1 MSASGTP
8 PRRIVVAIDDSTGS
22 TEALQWALDNMQLQP
37 GSCQGGGCQANGCW
51 ANVGQGNAGQG
62 NGGQGNVG
70 FKRVGVRC
78 CHSVLSTILKTRSQF
93 SSSAAAARPPPCA
106 GRDTIVLVN
115 TQSYSAAPTSRPGF
129 HVSQGEIQ
137 ADTQRKKDVGY
148 KLLEKYKAQCEA
160 RQLLCETRVMIGD
173 ARLSIS
179 EAAEQ
184 AKADAVVVGS
194 RGHGALKRLVL
205 GSVSEYC
212 AHHCPM
218 PVVIVRPNKIGQ
230 PDPAVPMD

>member
-1 MSASGTP
+1 MSATGTP

-37 GSCQGGGCQANGCW
+37 G
-51 ANVGQGNAGQG
+51 
-62 NGGQGNVG
+62 
-70 FKRVGVRC
+70 
-78 CHSVLSTILKTRSQF
+78 
-93 SSSAAAARPPPCA
+93 
-106 GRDTIVLVN
+106 RDTIVLVN
-115 TQSYSAAPTSRPGF
+115 TQSYSAAPTSRPGKTILPG
-129 HVSQGEIQ
+129 Q
-137 ADTQRKKDVGY
+137 
-148 KLLEKYKAQCEA
+148 
-160 RQLLCETRVMIGD
+160 TRVMIGD

-218 PVVIVRPNKIGQ
+218 PVIIVRPNKIGQ

>member
-1 MSASGTP
+1 MAATEAP

-37 GSCQGGGCQANGCW
+37 G
-51 ANVGQGNAGQG
+51 
-62 NGGQGNVG
+62 
-70 FKRVGVRC
+70 
-78 CHSVLSTILKTRSQF
+78 
-93 SSSAAAARPPPCA
+93 
-106 GRDTIVLVN
+106 RDTIVLVN

-129 HVSQGEIQ
+129 HVSQGEIL
-137 ADTQRKKDVGY
+137 ADTQRKKDAGY
-148 KLLEKYKAQCEA
+148 KLLEKYKAKCEE

-218 PVVIVRPNKIGQ
+218 PVIIVRPNKIGQ
-230 PDPAVPMD
+230 PDTAVPMD

>member
-1 MSASGTP
+1 MSATGTP

-37 GSCQGGGCQANGCW
+37 
-51 ANVGQGNAGQG
+51 
-62 NGGQGNVG
+62 
-70 FKRVGVRC
+70 
-78 CHSVLSTILKTRSQF
+78 
-93 SSSAAAARPPPCA
+93 

-194 RGHGALKRLVL
+194 RGHGALK
-205 GSVSEYC
+205 SVTVSSMGQVRCRGGGEPGTRGAHRGDRC
-212 AHHCPM
+212 ANGVCASWAAEQAKAYGRSGGGEP
-218 PVVIVRPNKIGQ
+218 RTWGT
-230 PDPAVPMD
+230 

>member
-1 MSASGTP
+1 
-8 PRRIVVAIDDSTGS
+8 
-22 TEALQWALDNMQLQP
+22 
-37 GSCQGGGCQANGCW
+37 
-51 ANVGQGNAGQG
+51 
-62 NGGQGNVG
+62 
-70 FKRVGVRC
+70 
-78 CHSVLSTILKTRSQF
+78 
-93 SSSAAAARPPPCA
+93 
-106 GRDTIVLVN
+106 
-115 TQSYSAAPTSRPGF
+115 
-129 HVSQGEIQ
+129 
-137 ADTQRKKDVGY
+137 
-148 KLLEKYKAQCEA
+148 
-160 RQLLCETRVMIGD
+160 MIGD

-218 PVVIVRPNKIGQ
+218 PVIIVRPNKIGQ

>member
-1 MSASGTP
+1 MSATGTP

-37 GSCQGGGCQANGCW
+37 
-51 ANVGQGNAGQG
+51 
-62 NGGQGNVG
+62 
-70 FKRVGVRC
+70 
-78 CHSVLSTILKTRSQF
+78 
-93 SSSAAAARPPPCA
+93 

-194 RGHGALKRLVL
+194 RGHGALKRTGQDRCAKGVRALQAAEQAKADAVVVGSHGHGSL
-205 GSVSEYC
+205 KRRVMGSVSEC
-212 AHHCPM
+212 CPHHCPM
-218 PVVIVRPNKIGQ
+218 PYAAQLANPPLPSCTSHLKPPLFPCANSLPPSIE
-230 PDPAVPMD
+230 PAGWCWAV